1 MKKATPPRERSE
13 TPPARVRGDDIAG
26 ELRRAI
32 ASGELPVGALL
43 PTEMQLA
50 RRYATSRHTVRAA
63 LDQLT
68 RLGLVSRRRR
78 VGARVE
84 ACAARGGFLP
94 SLSSVEELAQFG
106 ATHLRAVR
114 SLGPATLA
122 PALARRLELSGG
134 PRCLRIAGVRVDARG
149 GPPIGWTDVY
159 VDMAFAEIGPLA
171 RAAPGVLVSALI
183 ERRFGVV
190 AAEIVQRVRA
200 VAIPAK
206 RAAALD
212 VESGAPGLEI
222 VRRYLDADGRAFEAS
237 VTLHPAQRFE
247 IEMRLRRSPA

>member
-1 MKKATPPRERSE
+1 MSKATPPPERSE
-13 TPPARVRGDDIAG
+13 TPPARLRGDDIAA

-43 PTEMQLA
+43 PTEMQLC

-68 RLGLVSRRRR
+68 RLGLVSRRRK

-84 ACAARGGFLP
+84 AREARGGFLP
-94 SLSSVEELAQFG
+94 SLASIEELARFG

-114 SLGPATLA
+114 SVGVTTLA

-134 PRCLRIAGVRVDARG
+134 PRCLRIAGVRVDAQG
-149 GPPIGWTDVY
+149 GPPIGWSDVY
-159 VDMAFAEIGPLA
+159 VDLAFAEIGSLA
-171 RAAPGVLVSALI
+171 RAAPGLLVSTLI

-190 AAEIVQRVRA
+190 VAEIVQRVRA
-200 VAIPAK
+200 VATPAK

-212 VESGAPGLEI
+212 VEPGAPGLEI
-222 VRRYLDADGRAFEAS
+222 VRRYLDKDGRAFEAS
-237 VTLHPAQRFE
+237 VTLHPAERFE
-247 IEMRLRRSPA
+247 IETRLRRAPG